1 MNEVITDYSHDREET
16 LSGTAAA
23 VIKGCSKSTDTLIVP
38 LVSILVIATSA
49 FNSSLA
55 LCVHGDEAATELK
68 NKNKGLLLNALK
80 NLGKQVNI
88 SNAGDRAKALDSGF
102 PLVKTHGHQVMGE
115 VENFKVIPNTVAG
128 MIDLQVKKPETYATH
143 GTVFAYWDVALGPT
157 PTDKNK
163 WFHRQSNGHHLSI
176 AGFTPG
182 TNYPF
187 AAAYKGLDSEHL
199 IWSDVITKMAG
210 D

>member
-1 MNEVITDYSHDREET
+1 MNEVITDFSHDHEET
-16 LSGTAAA
+16 LPTTSAAI
-23 VIKGCSKSTDTLIVP
+23 IKGCTGNADPLIVA
-38 LVSILVIATSA
+38 LVALLVTATSA

-55 LCVHGDEAATELK
+55 LCVHGNDAATELK
-68 NKNKGLLLNALK
+68 NKNKGLLLIALK

-88 SNAGDRAKALDSGF
+88 SNAGDRTKALDSGF
-102 PLVKTHGHQVMGE
+102 PLVKTASHQLMGE

-128 MIDLQVKKPETYATH
+128 KMDLQVKKPTTYSTH
-143 GTVFAYWDVALGPT
+143 GTVFAYWDVALGAT

-176 AGFTPG
+176 TGFTPG
-182 TNYPF
+182 TIYPF
-187 AAAYKGLDSEHL
+187 AAAYKGLDNEPL
-199 IWSDVITKMAG
+199 IWSDTITKMAG